1 MVSLARSSLIYEWHR
16 YLAAVLAVSFSG
28 LLILIQLALL
38 LGMFGTV
45 SAYIDESEAD
55 LWVGYQGTKSVDL
68 GRNIASSNEVFLRM
82 HPEVEQVER
91 FLMGYGAWRRLDG
104 GAVSITIIGVD
115 TRTQALALAR
125 RIPASL
131 RAALDE
137 PDTIVVDVTDLEK
150 LQVRIGSRAEV
161 NGRTVKVVGTMEGFR
176 AIGGAYIFASLSTAQ
191 RLLDPTGRVGDE
203 TTYFLLKLAHPEL
216 TERVREQLIPAGSRQ
231 PYSVWEA
238 HSFSAQSQ
246 LYWLFE
252 SGAGMGAG
260 FASLLGL
267 AVGALI
273 TSQALMAAVL
283 ASLREYATLR
293 ALGVSLASLRR
304 VVLEQSCW
312 IGVVGLSITAPL
324 ACAIGYLAHRAAVS
338 MVFPAWLIAATALL
352 MPAIAIG
359 SGLYAL
365 RPLFKS
371 APADLL
377 R

>member
-45 SAYIDESEAD
+45 SAYIDQSEAD
-55 LWVGYQGTKSVDL
+55 LWVGYEGTKSVDL

-91 FLMGYGAWRRLDG
+91 FLMGYGAWRRPDG
-104 GAVSITIIGVD
+104 GPISVTIIGVD

-125 RIPASL
+125 GISASL

-137 PDTIVVDVTDLEK
+137 PDTIVVDVSDLEK
-150 LQVRIGSRAEV
+150 LQARIGSRAEV

-191 RLLDPTGRVGDE
+191 RLLDPTGRVADE

-216 TERVREQLIPAGSRQ
+216 TERVREQLIPAGSRR

-238 HSFSAQSQ
+238 HSFSVQSQ

-273 TSQALMAAVL
+273 TRQALMAAVL

-312 IGVVGLSITAPL
+312 IGVAGLSITAPL

-352 MPAIAIG
+352 MLAIAIG

>member
-38 LGMFGTV
+38 LGMFGTI
-45 SAYIDESEAD
+45 SAYIDQSEAD
-55 LWVGYQGTKSVDL
+55 LWVGYPGTKSVDL

-82 HPEVEQVER
+82 HPEVERIER
-91 FLMGYGAWRRLDG
+91 FLTGYGAWRQPG
-104 GAVSITIIGVD
+104 GGTVSTSLIGID
-115 TRTQALALAR
+115 TRPQALALAR
-125 RIPASL
+125 RIPVLL

-137 PDTIVVDVTDLEK
+137 PDTIVVDVADLEK

-161 NGRTVKVVGTMEGFR
+161 NGRTVKAVGTVQGLR

-216 TERVREQLIPAGSRQ
+216 TERVREQLTPAGRRQ
-231 PYSVWEA
+231 PYTLWEA
-238 HSFSAQSQ
+238 HTFSVQSQ

-252 SGAGMGAG
+252 SGAGVGAG

-267 AVGALI
+267 AVGVVI
-273 TSQALMAAVL
+273 TSQTLMATIL

-312 IGVVGLSITAPL
+312 IGVVGLSITALL
-324 ACAIGYLAHRAAVS
+324 ACAIGYLARRAAIS
-338 MVFPAWLIAATALL
+338 MTFPAWLIAATALL
-352 MPAIAIG
+352 TLAIAIG

>member
-1 MVSLARSSLIYEWHR
+1 MLVSIRHHPVQEDAHGLART
-16 YLAAVLAVSFSG
+16 
-28 LLILIQLALL
+28 LLIDLRVAPLSGGGAGGVLFRAIDTDPAGAAAGDVRYRLCLHRPIRGGS
-38 LGMFGTV
+38 LGR
-45 SAYIDESEAD
+45 
-55 LWVGYQGTKSVDL
+55 LPGYQECGSRPQHRVL
-68 GRNIASSNEVFLRM
+68 QRVFLRM

-91 FLMGYGAWRRLDG
+91 FLMGYGAWRRPDG

-137 PDTIVVDVTDLEK
+137 PDTIVVDVSDLEK

-216 TERVREQLIPAGSRQ
+216 TERVREQLIPAGNRQ

-238 HSFSAQSQ
+238 HSFSVQSQ

-252 SGAGMGAG
+252 SGAGMG
-260 FASLLGL
+260 
-267 AVGALI
+267 
-273 TSQALMAAVL
+273 Q
-283 ASLREYATLR
+283 
-293 ALGVSLASLRR
+293 VSPR
-304 VVLEQSCW
+304 CW
-312 IGVVGLSITAPL
+312 
-324 ACAIGYLAHRAAVS
+324 
-338 MVFPAWLIAATALL
+338 
-352 MPAIAIG
+352 G
-359 SGLYAL
+359 S
-365 RPLFKS
+365 RS
-371 APADLL
+371 A